1 VILNNN
7 LQLELIKGFL
17 SMQQNISQVSNLI
30 QESISVKERLLNADN
45 LKKQIVEIAMASI
58 LALKGGNKIIFCGN
72 GGSFADSIHLAAE
85 FVSRFQLE
93 RGPLASIALGANNSI
108 LTAVGNDYAFNEI
121 FARELGALGNKGDVL
136 IGISTSGSSENVL
149 RAFTVA
155 EEIGMTTFGF
165 TGSHDNPSLDSSKW
179 LKIPSS
185 KTARIQEAHILV
197 GHIICELCE
206 EAMFDFYC
214 KP

>member
-1 VILNNN
+1 
-7 LQLELIKGFL
+7 
-17 SMQQNISQVSNLI
+17 MPQNISQVSHLI

-45 LKKQIVEIAMASI
+45 LKKQIAEIAMASI
-58 LALKGGNKIIFCGN
+58 SALKGGHKIIFCGN

-85 FVSRFQLE
+85 FVSRFQRE

-108 LTAVGNDYAFNEI
+108 LTAVGNDYSFNEV

-136 IGISTSGSSENVL
+136 IGISTSGKSENVL
-149 RAFTVA
+149 RAVTVA
-155 EEIGMTTFGF
+155 EEIGMTAFGF
-165 TGSHDNPSLDSSKW
+165 TGAQDNPFLESSKW

-206 EAMFDFYC
+206 EAMFDFHEE
-214 KP
+214 PQLSA